1 MSFQFDDSLD
11 IFLESYSPKFDRGYK
26 YVVMSGGWTKSIAQ
40 LGAFSAFYNLGY
52 MKKVTG
58 YAGTGVSSLM
68 VSMLACGASPDWLKN
83 KLLDLNMNNL
93 YNPKKSIFEKLF
105 KKAKLSNGDEIVRL
119 VRNWLSEL
127 GCDPHITL
135 DGVYF
140 TYSKTVKIG
149 VTKFALS
156 SGGLLEGGSLF
167 LDHTIYGDVKLTD
180 AIRMSMSVPC
190 LSKPFL
196 FDGGLCYT
204 GNLSNSYPIK
214 EFDKD
219 TERRRVLGIKVVT
232 TVDASP
238 STKSTTNKTIKEKQ
252 VRKIIVG
259 TFQLNQQCGNGEN
272 DRTVY
277 INVNSKIT
285 EEFNVKYFQKE
296 QLWES
301 GITAATNFL
310 NKN

>member
-1 MSFQFDDSLD
+1 MSIQIDDPLD

-68 VSMLACGASPDWLKN
+68 VSMLACGASPEWLKN
-83 KLLDLNMNNL
+83 KFLGLNMNNL
-93 YNPKKSIFEKLF
+93 YNPKRSILEKIF
-105 KKAKLSNGDEIVRL
+105 KKEKLSNGEEIVRL
-119 VRNWLSEL
+119 VKNWLSDL
-127 GCDPHITL
+127 GCDPQITL

-149 VTKFALS
+149 VTKLALS

-167 LDHTIYGDVKLTD
+167 LDHTFHGDVKLSD
-180 AIRMSMSVPC
+180 AIRMSMCIPC
-190 LSKPFL
+190 LSKPFM
-196 FDGGLCYT
+196 FDGGLCFT

-214 EFDKD
+214 EFDND

-232 TVDASP
+232 TVGNP
-238 STKSTTNKTIKEKQ
+238 SNTNTSKKPIQEKQ

-259 TFQLNQQCGNGEN
+259 AFQLSQHCGSGEN

-277 INVNSKIT
+277 INVNGKIS
-285 EEFNVKYFQKE
+285 EDFNVKYFQKE

-301 GITAATNFL
+301 GITAATHFL
-310 NKN
+310 SKK